1 MHVVFRKP
9 DSKDGKGHISGCLLK
24 TVAKCGATPSPAPPK
39 PIEPTIEFEC
49 AMRSAAY
56 EYALHLMPS
65 RGTFVDAFDAFE
77 LASMCNETRPE
88 AEGRGQWALSA
99 NIASNTAHEINV
111 DSKTGS
117 DGTGSGTAAKPFA
130 TVEKGVSACRA
141 ALPCSVRVHPGE
153 YYLQATLALT
163 AADAGLR
170 IVGVP
175 TADGELPLLSGGVP
189 LAGLKWY
196 ISELKQTSLQC
207 FIYSMLLLVQWSV

>member
-1 MHVVFRKP
+1 
-9 DSKDGKGHISGCLLK
+9 
-24 TVAKCGATPSPAPPK
+24 
-39 PIEPTIEFEC
+39 
-49 AMRSAAY
+49 MRSAAY

-99 NIASNTAHEINV
+99 NTASNTAHEINV

-196 ISELKQTSLQC
+196 ISELKQTSLHFNVS
-207 FIYSMLLLVQWSV
+207 FIQRFYSFNGLFDFCLTLRWLFFG